1 MENNEILKKEY
12 DLVVI
17 GSGTA
22 GADAAV
28 RAAQFGLSVLVIE
41 KDEKLGGTCVNVGC
55 VPTKKL
61 IHFADTYQRINESLI
76 EGFAIEREKFNYN
89 KFKEI
94 KDNLIN
100 QIISWYKYNVFPS
113 YEIGIMKG
121 EAKILSKNKIEVNG
135 STIISKN
142 ILIATGSKPKI
153 PNISGIDEAMK
164 EKYVITSDDFF
175 DLTSLPEN
183 IIILGG
189 GPIGVELGSILR
201 KFDLNVTIVEM
212 MDRLIPGLDSDLGNF
227 LMKIFDENGIKIIT
241 NAYATKIDFKSRT
254 LNLSNGIILHPDLI
268 LIATGRI
275 PVITN
280 LNLDN
285 LGIKTNKG
293 AIVVDEYMRTSIP
306 NIYAAGDVTGISMMA
321 NVAKL
326 QAIVAAENIAG
337 LKTKINYSLIPVA
350 VFSDPEIGSVGISAF
365 KNDPNYIVKKMP
377 NAINYRAIAYNK
389 PYGFT
394 KVVID
399 KKTNEIVGFHM
410 VGFMASEII
419 NTALLA
425 IKKHFTIENSK
436 EITFSHPAMS
446 ELFIDAIELAG
457 NFNLY
462 LPKKI

>member
-1 MENNEILKKEY
+1 MENNEILKKEF
-12 DLVVI
+12 DLIII

-28 RAAQFGLSVLVIE
+28 RAAQLGLRVLVIE

-76 EGFAIEREKFNYN
+76 EGFAIERGKFDYN

-100 QIISWYKYNVFPS
+100 QIISWYTYNVFPS
-113 YEIGIMKG
+113 YGIEIIKG
-121 EAKILSKNKIEVNG
+121 EAKILSKNKVGVNG
-135 STIISKN
+135 VTVISKN
-142 ILIATGSKPKI
+142 ILIATGSKPKLPDI
-153 PNISGIDEAMK
+153 PGINEAIK
-164 EKYVITSDDFF
+164 EKYAITSDDFF

-183 IIILGG
+183 TVILGG
-189 GPIGVELGSILR
+189 GPIGVELGSILK
-201 KFDLNVTIVEM
+201 KFNVNVTIVEM
-212 MDRLIPGLDSDLGNF
+212 MDRLIPGLDADLGNS
-227 LMKIFDENGIKIIT
+227 LMKIFDENGIKVIT
-241 NAYATKIDFKSRT
+241 NANATKIDFNSRT
-254 LNLSNGIILHPDLI
+254 LILSNGTILNPDLI

-275 PVITN
+275 PVTNN
-280 LNLDN
+280 LNLDGLN
-285 LGIKTNKG
+285 VKTNRG
-293 AIVVDEYMRTSIP
+293 AVVVDKYMRTNIP

-337 LKTKINYSLIPVA
+337 LKTKIDYSLIPIA
-350 VFSDPEIGSVGISAF
+350 VFSEPEIGSIGVSAF
-365 KNDPNYIVKKMP
+365 KNDPNYIVKKIP
-377 NAINYRAIAYNK
+377 NAINYRAMAYNK

-399 KKTNEIVGFHM
+399 RKTNEIAGFHM
-410 VGFMASEII
+410 IGFMASEIV
-419 NTALLA
+419 NTALVA
-425 IKKHFTIENSK
+425 IKKHLTIEDSK
-436 EITFSHPAMS
+436 QITFSHPVIS
-446 ELFIDAIELAG
+446 ELFIDAMDLAG